1 MTKKRDLRL
10 RVNEKLYAELMEW
23 SAEELRSMNGLVEY
37 LLTEAV
43 RKRKK
48 NAKLDPL
55 EDEPNRRLTA
65 NNKSSL

>member
-23 SAEELRSMNGLVEY
+23 SAVELRSMNGLVEY

-43 RKRKK
+43 KKRKK
-48 NAKLDPL
+48 SLKLDSPG
-55 EDEPNRRLTA
+55 EEEE
-65 NNKSSL
+65 

>member
-55 EDEPNRRLTA
+55 EDETEPSADGT
-65 NNKSSL
+65 

>member
-10 RVNEKLYAELMEW
+10 RVNDKLYAELMEW

-43 RKRKK
+43 KKRKK
-48 NAKLDPL
+48 SAKLDPSS
-55 EDEPNRRLTA
+55 DEEE
-65 NNKSSL
+65 

>member
-10 RVNEKLYAELMEW
+10 RVNDKLYAELMEW

-43 RKRKK
+43 KKRKK
-48 NAKLDPL
+48 SAKIELS
-55 EDEPNRRLTA
+55 EDED
-65 NNKSSL
+65 

>member
-55 EDEPNRRLTA
+55 EDETEPSA
-65 NNKSSL
+65 DGK

>member
-1 MTKKRDLRL
+1 MTNKRDLRL

-43 RKRKK
+43 KKRKK
-48 NAKLDPL
+48 SAKLEMPDKK
-55 EDEPNRRLTA
+55 EE
-65 NNKSSL
+65 

>member
-48 NAKLDPL
+48 SAKLDPL
-55 EDEPNRRLTA
+55 EDEPEPSA
-65 NNKSSL
+65 DGK

>member
-23 SAEELRSMNGLVEY
+23 SALELRSMNGLVEY

-48 NAKLDPL
+48 STKL
-55 EDEPNRRLTA
+55 EDPEEIDDTDGEL
-65 NNKSSL
+65 

>member
-1 MTKKRDLRL
+1 MANRRDLRL

-48 NAKLDPL
+48 SAKLDPP
-55 EDEPNRRLTA
+55 EDE
-65 NNKSSL
+65 SGEE